1 MIISLFSCLGFIFFL
16 KFTNDFLVYQT
27 LKSIENDPKSYR
39 NTYQTARVISPLSDK
54 NND

>member
-1 MIISLFSCLGFIFFL
+1 MIISLLSCLGFIFFL
-16 KFTNDFLVYQT
+16 KLSNDFLVYQT

-39 NTYQTARVISPLSDK
+39 NTYQISRVVSPLPDQ